1 MNYTITIDY
10 RQNRLLVEALCNYMA
25 LRMPGVSIVDLFTDE
40 LLEQAAK
47 QYVED
52 RYSKHEDRFRQYKLA
67 DKIEDFK
74 ALRGVIYRH
83 QRGQT
88 NQLLGELSMKDFLLD
103 QLIIAAIAA
112 ALLGWPLYIHYVIN
126 GAN

>member
-1 MNYTITIDY
+1 MSQNYTITIDY
-10 RQNRLLVEALCNYMA
+10 RQNRLLVEALCNYTA

-74 ALRGVIYRH
+74 ALRGLFIAIREAKP
-83 QRGQT
+83 T
-88 NQLLGELSMKDFLLD
+88 NSLENS
-103 QLIIAAIAA
+103 A
-112 ALLGWPLYIHYVIN
+112 
-126 GAN
+126 